1 MNDQIEYPVE
11 NTQSYIKPS
20 SLTERDAKVVWHPFT
35 QHQTAPFSIPIVRG
49 EGAYLYDDSGKKYI
63 DAIASWWV
71 NLHGHS
77 HPYIAQKVAEQF
89 SKLEQVIFAG
99 FTHEPAVRLAER
111 LLEIL
116 PENQAKIFYSDNGS
130 TSVEVA
136 LKMSIQFFHNQGF
149 TKKRKV
155 IALENGYHG
164 DTFGTMAVGAKSAF
178 NAPFEGFLYETIYLP
193 VPTKGQ
199 EEISLETM
207 KNLMQNADEIAC
219 FIFEPLIQGAGG
231 MVMYAPEMLE
241 QLISLAKENGVLT
254 IADEIMTGFGRTGK
268 LFATDYVKTKPDIM
282 CLSKG
287 LTGGA
292 MALGVTSCTQEI
304 YDAFLSEDRKK
315 TLFHSHSFTAN
326 PLACTAGL
334 ASLDLLLTK
343 ETSNKILKINKLHSE
358 FREKLFGN
366 VVGEDTNHGINHG
379 GEVVCGDTDNG
390 GEHWDAQSDNG
401 ELKHNIRIQ
410 GTILAIEIQTA
421 EGTSYFNNI
430 RDVAYQFFIEKGILI
445 RPLGNVIYLLPP
457 YCISEED
464 LGYIYG
470 CIEEFLRKYE

>member
-1 MNDQIEYPVE
+1 MKDQTEYPVE
-11 NTQSYIKPS
+11 NTQSYIATS
-20 SLTERDAKVVWHPFT
+20 SLAERDAKVVWHPFT

-49 EGAYLYDDSGKKYI
+49 EGAYLYDDSGKRYI
-63 DAIASWWV
+63 DAISSWWV

-77 HPYIAQKVAEQF
+77 HPHIAQKVAEQF
-89 SKLEQVIFAG
+89 TKLEQVIFAG
-99 FTHEPAVRLAER
+99 FTHEPAVRFAER

-116 PENQAKIFYSDNGS
+116 PQNQAKIFYSDNGS
-130 TSVEVA
+130 TAVEVA
-136 LKMSIQFFHNQGF
+136 LKMAIQYFHNQGF

-164 DTFGTMAVGAKSAF
+164 DTFGAMAVGAKSAF

-193 VPTKGQ
+193 VPIKGQ
-199 EEISLETM
+199 EEHSLEIM
-207 KNLMQNADEIAC
+207 KKLMQNADEIAC

-231 MVMYAPEMLE
+231 MVMYEPEMLE
-241 QLISLAKENGVLT
+241 QLLQLAKENGILT

-268 LFATDYVKTKPDIM
+268 LFATDYIETKPDIL

-304 YDAFLSEDRKK
+304 YEAFLSEDRKK

-334 ASLDLLLTK
+334 ASLDLLLTD
-343 ETSNKILKINKLHSE
+343 ETNDKILKINQLHNE
-358 FREKLFGN
+358 FIERMRHAPTE
-366 VVGEDTNHGINHG
+366 
-379 GEVVCGDTDNG
+379 NG
-390 GEHWDAQSDNG
+390 SSIIRGVSYTPVSPND
-401 ELKHNIRIQ
+401 LKHNIRIK

-430 RDVAYQFFIEKGILI
+430 RDIAYQFFIEKGILI

-464 LGYIYG
+464 LEYIYA
-470 CIEEFLRKYE
+470 CIDEFINHYN

>member
-1 MNDQIEYPVE
+1 MTDQTEYPIE
-11 NTQSYIKPS
+11 NTQTYLSKS
-20 SLTERDAKVVWHPFT
+20 SLSERDAAVVWHPFT
-35 QHQTAPFSIPIVRG
+35 QHYTAPFSIPIVRG
-49 EGAYLYDDSGKKYI
+49 EGAYLYDDTGKRYI
-63 DAIASWWV
+63 DAISSWWV

-89 SKLEQVIFAG
+89 LKLEQVIFAG

-116 PENQAKIFYSDNGS
+116 PKNQAKIFYSDNGS
-130 TSVEVA
+130 TAVEVA
-136 LKMSIQFFHNQGF
+136 LKMAIQYFHNQGF

-164 DTFGTMAVGAKSAF
+164 DTFGTMSVGAKSAF

-193 VPTKGQ
+193 APTKGQ
-199 EEISLETM
+199 DQNVLNCM
-207 KNLMQNADEIAC
+207 KALMRNADEIAC

-231 MVMYAPEMLE
+231 MLMYEPDLLE
-241 QLISLAKENGVLT
+241 ELIALANENDVLT

-268 LFATDYVKTKPDIM
+268 MFATDYIKNKPDIF

-292 MALGVTSCTQEI
+292 MALGVTSCTQKI
-304 YDAFLSEDRKK
+304 YEAFLSEDRRK

-334 ASLDLLLTK
+334 ASLDLLLME
-343 ETSNKILKINKLHSE
+343 ETENKILNINRLHNE
-358 FREKLFGN
+358 FRNRVPQALACNGSN
-366 VVGEDTNHGINHG
+366 
-379 GEVVCGDTDNG
+379 EVQAKACGTFTSKITD
-390 GEHWDAQSDNG
+390 
-401 ELKHNIRIQ
+401 IRVQ
-410 GTILAIEIQTA
+410 GTILVIELYTP
-421 EGTSYFNNI
+421 EGTSYFSNI

-464 LGYIYG
+464 LNYIYL
-470 CIEEFLRKYE
+470 CIEEFLEKI

>member
-1 MNDQIEYPVE
+1 MDEKIEYPVE
-11 NTQSYIKPS
+11 NTQSYITTS
-20 SLTERDAKVVWHPFT
+20 SLAERDAKVVWHPFT

-49 EGAYLYDDSGKKYI
+49 EGAYLYDDLGKQYI
-63 DAIASWWV
+63 DAISSWWV

-89 SKLEQVIFAG
+89 AKLEQVIFAG

-116 PENQAKIFYSDNGS
+116 PKNQAKIFYSDNGS
-130 TSVEVA
+130 TAVEVA
-136 LKMSIQFFHNQGF
+136 LKMAIQYFHNQGF
-149 TKKRKV
+149 TKKTKV

-199 EEISLETM
+199 EEYSLETM

-231 MVMYAPEMLE
+231 MVMYEPEILE
-241 QLISLAKENGVLT
+241 QLLQLAKDNGVLT

-268 LFATDYVKTKPDIM
+268 LFATDYVETKPDIL

-304 YDAFLSEDRKK
+304 YEAFLSQDRKK

-334 ASLDLLLTK
+334 ASLDLLLNE
-343 ETSNKILKINKLHSE
+343 ETNIKILKINQLHNK
-358 FREKLFGN
+358 FKNKLFGN
-366 VVGEDTNHGINHG
+366 IVGGDTNHEAENSPLNGSS
-379 GEVVCGDTDNG
+379 GEVAEV
-390 GEHWDAQSDNG
+390 
-401 ELKHNIRIQ
+401 RIK

-430 RDVAYQFFIEKGILI
+430 RDIAYQFFIEKGILI

-464 LGYIYG
+464 LAYIYG
-470 CIEEFLRKYE
+470 CIEEFLIRQILEAV

>member
-1 MNDQIEYPVE
+1 MKDQTEYPIE
-11 NTQSYIKPS
+11 NTQTY
-20 SLTERDAKVVWHPFT
+20 LTKSNLSERDAAVVWHPFT
-35 QHQTAPFSIPIVRG
+35 QHYTAPFSIPIVRG
-49 EGAYLYDDSGKKYI
+49 EGTYLYDDSGKRYI
-63 DAIASWWV
+63 DAISSWWV

-89 SKLEQVIFAG
+89 LKLEQVIFAG

-116 PENQAKIFYSDNGS
+116 PKNQAKIFYSDNGS
-130 TSVEVA
+130 TAVEVA
-136 LKMSIQFFHNQGF
+136 LKMAIQYFHNQGF
-149 TKKRKV
+149 TKKVKV

-178 NAPFEGFLYETIYLP
+178 NAPFEGFLYETLYLP
-193 VPTKGQ
+193 TPIKGQ
-199 EEISLETM
+199 ETKTLEAM
-207 KNLMQNADEIAC
+207 KILMKYADETAC

-231 MVMYAPEMLE
+231 MVMYEPEILE
-241 QLISLAKENGVLT
+241 ELIALAKENKVLT

-268 LFATDYVKTKPDIM
+268 MFATDYVETKPDIL

-304 YDAFLSEDRKK
+304 YEAFLSEDRKK

-343 ETSNKILKINKLHSE
+343 DTDDKILNINRLHNEFRNKL
-358 FREKLFGN
+358 LGD
-366 VVGEDTNHGINHG
+366 VVS
-379 GEVVCGDTDNG
+379 GDTDHG
-390 GEHWDAQSDNG
+390 AK
-401 ELKHNIRIQ
+401 KHPKITDIRIK
-410 GTILAIEIQTA
+410 GTILVLELHTL
-421 EGTSYFNNI
+421 EGTSYFSNI
-430 RDVAYQFFIEKGILI
+430 RDIAYQFFIEKGILI
-445 RPLGNVIYLLPP
+445 RPLGNVIYVLPP
-457 YCISEED
+457 YCISEGD
-464 LGYIYG
+464 LRYIYG
-470 CIEEFLRKYE
+470 CIEEFLKEMEHLIKKIPNNF

>member
-1 MNDQIEYPVE
+1 MQKTSEKHFIIDEHLEYPVE
-11 NTQSYIKPS
+11 NIQHPVITNLS
-20 SLTERDAKVVWHPFT
+20 ERDAKVLWHPFT
-35 QHQTAPFSIPIVRG
+35 QHQTAPFSIPIVRA
-49 EGAYLYDDSGKKYI
+49 EGVYLFDENGKRYI

-89 SKLEQVIFAG
+89 LKLEQVIFAG

-116 PENQAKIFYSDNGS
+116 PPNQQKIFYSDNGS

-136 LKMSIQFFHNQGF
+136 MKMAFQYFHNQGIRKK
-149 TKKRKV
+149 TKI

-178 NAPFEGFLYETIYLP
+178 TAPFDPFLFEVIYLP
-193 VPTKGQ
+193 IPVKG
-199 EEISLETM
+199 EEQLALDTM
-207 KNLMQNADEIAC
+207 KSLMSQADEIAA

-231 MVMYAPEMLE
+231 MVMYEPEILE
-241 QLISLAKENGVLT
+241 SLIKLAKENGILT
-254 IADEIMTGFGRTGK
+254 IADEIMTGFYRTGK
-268 LFATDYVKTKPDIM
+268 MFATDYLTEKPDIF

-304 YDAFLSEDRKK
+304 YDAFLSDDRRK

-334 ASLDLLLTK
+334 ASLDLLLND
-343 ETSNKILKINKLHSE
+343 ETQDNIKKINTLHQG
-358 FREKLFGN
+358 FIQQVTQTYLHKIA
-366 VVGEDTNHGINHG
+366 D
-379 GEVVCGDTDNG
+379 
-390 GEHWDAQSDNG
+390 
-401 ELKHNIRIQ
+401 IRLR
-410 GTILAIEIQTA
+410 GTILAIEIKVQ
-421 EGTSYFNNI
+421 EGTSYFSNM
-430 RDVAYQFFIEKGILI
+430 RDIAYNFFLEKGILM
-445 RPLGNVIYLLPP
+445 RPLGNVIYLLTP
-457 YCISEED
+457 YCITEED
-464 LGYIYG
+464 LVYVYG
-470 CIEEFLRKYE
+470 CIEEFLGEI

>member
-1 MNDQIEYPVE
+1 MDEKTEYPVE
-11 NTQSYIKPS
+11 NTQSYITTS
-20 SLTERDAKVVWHPFT
+20 SLAERDAKVVWHPFT
-35 QHQTAPFSIPIVRG
+35 QHQTAPFSIPIVRA
-49 EGAYLYDDSGKKYI
+49 EGAYLYDDLGRRYI
-63 DAIASWWV
+63 DAISSWWV

-89 SKLEQVIFAG
+89 AKLEQVIFAG

-116 PENQAKIFYSDNGS
+116 PKNQAKIFYSDNGS
-130 TSVEVA
+130 TAVEVA
-136 LKMSIQFFHNQGF
+136 LKMAIQYFHNQGF
-149 TKKRKV
+149 TKKTKV

-199 EEISLETM
+199 EEYSLETM

-231 MVMYAPEMLE
+231 MVMYESEMLE
-241 QLISLAKENGVLT
+241 QLIRLAKENNVLT

-268 LFATDYVKTKPDIM
+268 LFATDYIETKPDIL

-304 YDAFLSEDRKK
+304 YEAFLSEDRKK

-334 ASLDLLLTK
+334 ASLDLLLTD
-343 ETSNKILKINKLHSE
+343 ETNYKILKINQLHNE
-358 FREKLFGN
+358 FMGRMRYAPTE
-366 VVGEDTNHGINHG
+366 
-379 GEVVCGDTDNG
+379 NG
-390 GEHWDAQSDNG
+390 GNISRGVSHTPVPRDSSDG
-401 ELKHNIRIQ
+401 LQHNIRIK

-464 LGYIYG
+464 LEHIYG
-470 CIEEFLRKYE
+470 CIEEFLNIKI

>member
-1 MNDQIEYPVE
+1 MNNQIEYPVE
-11 NTQSYIKPS
+11 NTHSYITTS

-63 DAIASWWV
+63 DAISSWWV

-89 SKLEQVIFAG
+89 TKLEQVIFAG

-116 PENQAKIFYSDNGS
+116 PKNQAKIFYSDNGS
-130 TSVEVA
+130 TAVEVA
-136 LKMSIQFFHNQGF
+136 LKMAIQYFYNQGF

-164 DTFGTMAVGAKSAF
+164 DTFGTMAVGAKSVF
-178 NAPFEGFLYETIYLP
+178 NSPFEGFLYETIYLP

-199 EEISLETM
+199 EQHSLDTM
-207 KNLMQNADEIAC
+207 KSLMQNADEIAC

-231 MVMYAPEMLE
+231 MVMYEPKILE
-241 QLISLAKENGVLT
+241 QLLQLANENNVLT

-268 LFATDYVKTKPDIM
+268 LFATDYIKTKPDVL

-334 ASLDLLLTK
+334 ASLDLLLTD
-343 ETSNKILKINKLHSE
+343 ETNSKILKINQLHNE
-358 FREKLFGN
+358 FRLK
-366 VVGEDTNHGINHG
+366 
-379 GEVVCGDTDNG
+379 VVCT
-390 GEHWDAQSDNG
+390 EHWDAQSDNG
-401 ELKHNIRIQ
+401 NIGIRHNIRIK

-421 EGTSYFNNI
+421 ERTSYFNNI
-430 RDVAYQFFIEKGILI
+430 RDVAYQFFIEKRILI

-464 LGYIYG
+464 LEYIYG
-470 CIEEFLRKYE
+470 CIEEFLERF

>member
-11 NTQSYIKPS
+11 NTQSYIATS
-20 SLTERDAKVVWHPFT
+20 SLAERDAKVVWHPFT

-49 EGAYLYDDSGKKYI
+49 EGAYLYDDSGRKYI
-63 DAIASWWV
+63 DAISSWWV

-89 SKLEQVIFAG
+89 AKLEQVIFAG

-111 LLEIL
+111 LLDIL
-116 PENQAKIFYSDNGS
+116 PKNQAKIFYSDNGS
-130 TSVEVA
+130 TAVEVA
-136 LKMSIQFFHNQGF
+136 LKMAIQYFHNQGF

-193 VPTKGQ
+193 APTKGQ
-199 EEISLETM
+199 EEHSLETM
-207 KNLMQNADEIAC
+207 KNLMENADEIAC

-231 MVMYAPEMLE
+231 MVMYEPEMLE

-268 LFATDYVKTKPDIM
+268 LFATDYIETKPDIL

-304 YDAFLSEDRKK
+304 YNAFLSEDRKK

-334 ASLDLLLTK
+334 ASLDLLLTD
-343 ETSNKILKINKLHSE
+343 ETSSKILKINELHNKFIERMRYAHPENSISRSVSHTPVP
-358 FREKLFGN
+358 FN
-366 VVGEDTNHGINHG
+366 D
-379 GEVVCGDTDNG
+379 
-390 GEHWDAQSDNG
+390 
-401 ELKHNIRIQ
+401 HNIRIK

-421 EGTSYFNNI
+421 QETSYFNNI

-457 YCISEED
+457 YCILEED
-464 LGYIYG
+464 LTYIYD
-470 CIEEFLRKYE
+470 CVEEFLKL

>member
-1 MNDQIEYPVE
+1 MNDQTEYPIE
-11 NTQSYIKPS
+11 NTKSYIATS
-20 SLTERDAKVVWHPFT
+20 SLAERDAKVVWHPFT
-35 QHQTAPFSIPIVRG
+35 QHQTAPFSIPILRG
-49 EGAYLYDDSGKKYI
+49 EGAYLYDDTGIRYI
-63 DAIASWWV
+63 DAISSWWV

-77 HPYIAQKVAEQF
+77 HPYIAQKVTEQF
-89 SKLEQVIFAG
+89 AKLEQVIFAG

-116 PENQAKIFYSDNGS
+116 PKNQVKIFYSDNGS
-130 TSVEVA
+130 TAVEVA
-136 LKMSIQFFHNQGF
+136 LKMAIQFFHNQGF
-149 TKKRKV
+149 AKKTKV

-193 VPTKGQ
+193 VPTKGH
-199 EEISLETM
+199 EEHSLETM

-231 MVMYAPEMLE
+231 MVMYESESLE
-241 QLISLAKENGVLT
+241 KLLKLAKENGVIT

-268 LFATDYVKTKPDIM
+268 LFASDFIETKPDIL

-287 LTGGA
+287 LTGGT
-292 MALGVTSCTQEI
+292 MALGVTSCTQKI
-304 YDAFLSEDRKK
+304 YEAFLSEDRKK

-334 ASLDLLLTK
+334 ASLDLLLTDD
-343 ETSNKILKINKLHSE
+343 TRNKVLKISELHQKFKS
-358 FREKLFGN
+358 KN
-366 VVGEDTNHGINHG
+366 THN
-379 GEVVCGDTDNG
+379 
-390 GEHWDAQSDNG
+390 S
-401 ELKHNIRIQ
+401 NIRIK

-464 LGYIYG
+464 LTYIYG
-470 CIEEFLRKYE
+470 CIEEFLEQF